1 MSYGGEG
8 MHEASQPGLFEDV
21 WAQVLALLAIVSGM
35 FSAHYLVTRGYVPK
49 TAPLPIAE
57 KATQFKT
64 TVKTALSA
72 PTPRMPGHWVVDAGG
87 GPDADTSTLGAALF
101 GAKDGD
107 TFTIKPGIYREGLF
121 INRAVT
127 LQGAGQ
133 TPDQVEIISA
143 GAQTIGLSTGRA
155 ALRNL
160 SITNTGNREQ
170 WVVVAAKARLVLD
183 KVRMRSAGQGVRC
196 VDSDLDVADSD
207 LDARITLS
215 VEGKSKV
222 RVQRS
227 RLSGEQTAVA
237 ASGGG
242 ADVTL
247 SDSRVQDSR
256 GTGVDASRFAR
267 VRVTDSTISGNSS
280 AAVLALSGAEVRVTG
295 GSIRDNRDC
304 AVRLDGS
311 LVVLEKV
318 SVTKNRCGAGFLG
331 PATLEANGSTFSDLT
346 LGPLAIKPGLE
357 DVVTVRGSGNQG
369 FDIPAK
375 R

>member
-1 MSYGGEG
+1 MSYGTEG
-8 MHEASQPGLFEDV
+8 AHEASQPGLFEDV

-35 FSAHYLVTRGYVPK
+35 FTAHYFLTRPVPK
-49 TAPLPIAE
+49 AAALPIAE
-57 KATQFKT
+57 KAAQ
-64 TVKTALSA
+64 VKTSVKSA
-72 PTPRMPGHWVVDAGG
+72 FSTLTPRMPGHWVIDAQDS
-87 GPDADTSTLGAALF
+87 PDADCATLQAALS
-101 GAKDGD
+101 AARDGD
-107 TFTIKPGIYREGLF
+107 TLTIKPGIYREGLF

-133 TPDQVEIISA
+133 TPDKVEIISA

-155 ALRNL
+155 TLRNL
-160 SITNTGNREQ
+160 SITNTGSREQ

-196 VDSDLDVADSD
+196 VDSDLDITDSD
-207 LDARITLS
+207 LDARVTLS

-222 RVQRS
+222 KVERTRI
-227 RLSGEQTAVA
+227 SGEQTAVA

-247 SDSRVQDSR
+247 SRSSIQDSR

-267 VRVTDSTISGNSS
+267 VRITDSTLSGNSS

-295 GSIRDNRDC
+295 GDIRDNRDC

-318 SVTKNRCGAGFLG
+318 LVSKNRCGAGFLG

-357 DVVTVRGSGNQG
+357 DVVTVRGSGNHG
-369 FDIPAK
+369 LTIPAK